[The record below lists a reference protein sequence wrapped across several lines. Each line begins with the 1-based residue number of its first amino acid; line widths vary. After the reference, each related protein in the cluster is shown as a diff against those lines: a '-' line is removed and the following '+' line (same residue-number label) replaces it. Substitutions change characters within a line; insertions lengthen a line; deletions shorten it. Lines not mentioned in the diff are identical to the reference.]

1 MLRRALGASLR
12 LAQSAEAASFQ
23 STPSGAI
30 GASRAQFH
38 ASAYPNTPEHDK
50 TTEHIRSGV
59 AAASGMDPMQ
69 RGRKLTIYSLPKTAM
84 QSGSAQT
91 LQGGAPA
98 WRIVAEVE
106 SKWTNPLQGW
116 TSTADPLETTLRQL
130 TFFSAEEAAAY
141 CDKMGYK
148 YEIEAPVVVNK
159 SVRPKRFQGYGS
171 NFDVQRLKGGV
182 PIGGLRSEREQQGPE
197 KG

>member
-1 MLRRALGASLR
+1 MLRRALCASLR
-12 LAQSAEAASFQ
+12 LAQGAETASLKSAP
-23 STPSGAI
+23 STGICS
-30 GASRAQFH
+30 SRAQFH
-38 ASAYPNTPEHDK
+38 TSVYPNGPEHDNK
-50 TTEHIRSGV
+50 TEHTRSDV
-59 AAASGMDPMQ
+59 AAASGMEPMQ

-98 WRIVAEVE
+98 WRIVAEGE

-148 YEIEAPVVVNK
+148 YEIEAPVVVSK

-171 NFDVQRLKGGV
+171 NFDVKRLKGGV
-182 PIGGLRSEREQQGPE
+182 PVGGLRSEQGT
-197 KG
+197 K